1 MRQRQ
6 GDYGQGDYEGEE
18 HFLGV
23 VGNEDRVPEVSEQRR
38 LLPTALITVAA
49 MAVFAGG
56 LWFAY
61 VQGARHAGAPQ
72 AASDGSVPLIRADQR
87 PLKVKPDQPGGMDV
101 PDRDKLIFNEKAG
114 GPPVE
119 KLLPAPEKPEPL
131 PAPAAKQAMAAPPIP
146 APPVVMPA
154 APTAIETAPAG
165 KPSSEPPAQSPAQS
179 KPAAKPTAAKPE
191 PAAKTATAA
200 PASAATSGGI
210 RVQLGSLRSPEAAR
224 DEWQRLK
231 RLHSDLLGGLTAIA
245 VRAEVPDKGT
255 YYRVEAGP
263 LADAAAASHLCGELK
278 KRNLGCTIVR

>member
-1 MRQRQ
+1 MRQQ
-6 GDYGQGDYEGEE
+6 ADDYEEQD

-23 VGNEDRVPEVSEQRR
+23 VGNEDRVAELSEQRR

-61 VQGARHAGAPQ
+61 VQGTKHGTAPAAG
-72 AASDGSVPLIRADQR
+72 DGNVPLIHADQR
-87 PLKVKPDQPGGMDV
+87 PIKIKPDQPGGMDV
-101 PDRDKLIFNEKAG
+101 PDRDKLVFNEKAG

-119 KLLPAPEKPEPL
+119 KLLPPPERPEPL
-131 PAPAAKQAMAAPPIP
+131 PVAPPKQAMAAPPIP
-146 APPVVMPA
+146 TPPVLAPSPPTIEMVPAKPAPEASAPAKPAPAKA
-154 APTAIETAPAG
+154 APV
-165 KPSSEPPAQSPAQS
+165 
-179 KPAAKPTAAKPE
+179 KPAAI
-191 PAAKTATAA
+191 TAA
-200 PASAATSGGI
+200 PAAAGNGGI
-210 RVQLGSLRSPEAAR
+210 KIQLGSLRSPEAAR

-231 RLHSDLLGGLTAIA
+231 RNNADLLGKLTAVA

-263 LADAAAASHLCGELK
+263 LADAAAASRLCGELR

>member
-1 MRQRQ
+1 MRQRA
-6 GDYGQGDYEGEE
+6 GDYDEQE

-23 VGNEDRVPEVSEQRR
+23 VNNEDRVAELSEQRR
-38 LLPTALITVAA
+38 LLPTALITAAA

-61 VQGARHAGAPQ
+61 QQGARHAAPPQQ
-72 AASDGSVPLIRADQR
+72 AASDGNVPLIRADQR
-87 PLKVKPDQPGGMDV
+87 PIKVKPDQPGGMDV
-101 PDRDKLIFNEKAG
+101 PDRDKLVFNEKEG

-119 KLLPAPEKPEPL
+119 KLLPPPEKPAPL
-131 PAPAAKQAMAAPPIP
+131 PKQAMAPPPIP
-146 APPVVMPA
+146 APPTLSATPA
-154 APTAIETAPAG
+154 PVIETV
-165 KPSSEPPAQSPAQS
+165 
-179 KPAAKPTAAKPE
+179 PAAKPTAQPPAPTKATVAKAVPPKTE
-191 PAAKTATAA
+191 AAVKPAAAIM
-200 PASAATSGGI
+200 PASASSAGGV

-231 RLHSDLLGGLTAIA
+231 RVNSDLLGRLTAVA

-263 LADAAAASHLCGELK
+263 LADADAASRLCGELK

>member
-1 MRQRQ
+1 MRQRL
-6 GDYGQGDYEGEE
+6 GDYEDQDQ

-23 VGNEDRVPEVSEQRR
+23 VGNDDRVAELSEQRR
-38 LLPTALITVAA
+38 LLPMALITVVA

-61 VQGARHAGAPQ
+61 VAGTRHGSSATSAAPGS
-72 AASDGSVPLIRADQR
+72 SDSVPLIRADQR

-101 PDRDKLIFNEKAG
+101 PDRDKLVFNEKEG

-119 KLLPAPEKPEPL
+119 KLLPPAEAPQPL
-131 PAPAAKQAMAAPPIP
+131 PPPLPKEAAAPPPPALPAAPAPSVEATP
-146 APPVVMPA
+146 APPQAAQPKIAAAKPVPA
-154 APTAIETAPAG
+154 
-165 KPSSEPPAQSPAQS
+165 
-179 KPAAKPTAAKPE
+179 KPAAAATPV
-191 PAAKTATAA
+191 ATGATA
-200 PASAATSGGI
+200 GGV

-231 RLHSDLLGGLTAIA
+231 RVNADLLGQLTAVA

-263 LADAAAASHLCGELK
+263 LADPAAAGRLCGELK
-278 KRNLGCTIVR
+278 KRNLGCAIVR

>member
-1 MRQRQ
+1 MRQQ
-6 GDYGQGDYEGEE
+6 LGDYDEQE

-23 VGNEDRVPEVSEQRR
+23 VNNEDRVAELSEQRR
-38 LLPTALITVAA
+38 LLPTALITAAA

-61 VQGARHAGAPQ
+61 QQGARHGAPPQ
-72 AASDGSVPLIRADQR
+72 QTASDGNVPLIRADQR
-87 PLKVKPDQPGGMDV
+87 PIKVKPDQPGGMDV
-101 PDRDKLIFNEKAG
+101 PDRDKLVFNEKEG

-119 KLLPAPEKPEPL
+119 KLLPPPERPAPL
-131 PAPAAKQAMAAPPIP
+131 PKQAMAPPPIP
-146 APPVVMPA
+146 APPTLSATPA
-154 APTAIETAPAG
+154 PVIETVTAAKPAGQPPAPTKVTAAKPAPV
-165 KPSSEPPAQSPAQS
+165 KTEAAS
-179 KPAAKPTAAKPE
+179 KPAAAVTPV
-191 PAAKTATAA
+191 
-200 PASAATSGGI
+200 SAGSTGGI

-231 RLHSDLLGGLTAIA
+231 RVNSDLLGRLTAVA

-263 LADAAAASHLCGELK
+263 LGDADAASRLCDELK